1 MIDVI
6 KQTPIEYSK
15 QSRDYQLIARLYTAI
30 YNLTKMYIDDMN
42 VWETDIDN
50 KLTTLRSRTLNFVPN
65 HHWDLDDLDAVIS
78 YFKYIMRKKG
88 TTTALIFAL
97 NILLRIR
104 KLHGEISEQR
114 GTLEIKGNMIIVK
127 IPQRLTSL
135 GVVED
140 LFSYLIPAGMTY
152 RIIEYQES
160 DLGNK
165 NVTELGL
172 TDIIDSYEFISSE
185 DMGIYMNP
193 QGSEDASG
201 NQAETWYKNAVWDLV
216 GEDVV

>member
-1 MIDVI
+1 
-6 KQTPIEYSK
+6 
-15 QSRDYQLIARLYTAI
+15 
-30 YNLTKMYIDDMN
+30 
-42 VWETDIDN
+42 
-50 KLTTLRSRTLNFVPN
+50 
-65 HHWDLDDLDAVIS
+65 
-78 YFKYIMRKKG
+78 MRKKG

-104 KLHGEISEQR
+104 KLHGEISEER

-165 NVTELGL
+165 NVTNLGL
-172 TDIIDSYEFISSE
+172 TDILDSYEFISSE
-185 DMGIYMNP
+185 DMGIYMDP
-193 QGSEDASG
+193 QGSEDDKG